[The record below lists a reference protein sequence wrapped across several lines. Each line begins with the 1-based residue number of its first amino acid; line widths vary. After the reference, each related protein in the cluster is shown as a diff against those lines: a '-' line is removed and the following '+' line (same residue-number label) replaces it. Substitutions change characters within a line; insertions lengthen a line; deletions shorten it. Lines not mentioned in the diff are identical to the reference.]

1 MNHEPHAERTPWRV
15 LQLASTSE
23 MGGTERMILFLV
35 EHLDRQRFT
44 PYVGCL
50 QGGGEL
56 LRRAE
61 ALGVTARHFGTR
73 EKVTVRGAWELA
85 HFIRAERI
93 DLVQTYGLRA
103 DTVGRIAAKL
113 GGAPVIVSSIRSI
126 DPWRKWWHVWLDRL
140 TSPLVDKFISNSEAG
155 RQATIRREKY
165 SPKRI
170 AVVHSG
176 VPCRNIPR
184 DRREEILHELGVFPD
199 AFPIVGVLAN
209 LREMKGHTDVV
220 EALPAILERFP
231 KAIFLF
237 AGRDDS
243 RGAIAEMARQ
253 RALDYAIRFLGY
265 VEDTTP
271 LLAVMDIFLL
281 PSHWE
286 GLPAAIVEAMHAE
299 LPIITTGVG
308 GIPELVRDGEEAL
321 LIEPRNPHQIAE
333 AVCRLATDRA
343 LARRLAAA
351 AKARA
356 QAEFSI
362 EAMVRKT
369 EQIYEELL
377 SRKHPLAR
385 GAC

>member
-1 MNHEPHAERTPWRV
+1 
-15 LQLASTSE
+15 
-23 MGGTERMILFLV
+23 MILFLV

-61 ALGVTARHFGTR
+61 ALGVSVRHFGSTAGI
-73 EKVTVRGAWELA
+73 TARGAVDLVE
-85 HFIRAERI
+85 FIRAEHI

-103 DTVGRIAAKL
+103 DTVGRLAAKL
-113 GGAPVIVSSIRSI
+113 GGAPVVVSSIRSI

-140 TSPLVDKFISNSEAG
+140 TSPAVDKFISNSEAG
-155 RQATIRREKY
+155 RQATIQREGY
-165 SPKRI
+165 AAERI

-176 VPCRNIPR
+176 VPCREIPR
-184 DRREEILHELGVFPD
+184 ENRQEILHELGVFSD
-199 AFPIVGVLAN
+199 AFPVVGILAN
-209 LREMKGHTDVV
+209 LREMKGHADVI

-231 KAIFLF
+231 SAVFLF

-243 RGAIAEMARQ
+243 KGVIAEMARQ

-265 VEDTTP
+265 VEETP
-271 LLAVMDIFLL
+271 KLLAVMDIFLL

-299 LPIITTGVG
+299 LPIIATRVG
-308 GIPELVRDGEEAL
+308 GIPELVRHEEEAL
-321 LIEPRNPHQIAE
+321 LIEPRNPCQIAE
-333 AVCRLATDRA
+333 AVCRLASDRE
-343 LARRLAAA
+343 LAQRLAAA

-356 QAEFSI
+356 RNEFSI

-369 EQIYEELL
+369 EQIFAELL
-377 SRKHPLAR
+377 ARKCPTPRCAR
-385 GAC
+385 